1 MVKFDS
7 PLQNLKIASPCS
19 ADWNAM
25 LGDERKRYCGEC
37 KLNVYNL
44 SGMTQYDAENL
55 LRNSEGRLCVRYFQR
70 PDGTVLTQNCPV
82 GWARVKQRT
91 FAISAA
97 AFALALSF
105 FGTLITFA
113 MFGRKV
119 DIGKHIPIPFTT
131 PTPKPEYPPLMG
143 AVAIPNPTPKKKP
156 SPSPTPKA
164 DKEAPMM
171 GKVAMTPSKDIREQ
185 VLRNAGA

>member
-1 MVKFDS
+1 
-7 PLQNLKIASPCS
+7 
-19 ADWNAM
+19 M
-25 LGDERKRYCGEC
+25 LGDERKRFCGEC

-55 LRNSEGRLCVRYFQR
+55 LRNSEGRLCVRYFER

-82 GWARVKQRT
+82 GWAKVKQRT
-91 FAISAA
+91 IAVSAA

-119 DIGKHIPIPFTT
+119 DLVKRIPIPFTT
-131 PTPKPEYPPLMG
+131 PTPKIQPLMG
-143 AVAIPNPTPKKKP
+143 AVAMPTPKNKP
-156 SPSPTPKA
+156 TPSPTPKA
-164 DKEAPMM
+164 DKETPMM
-171 GKVAMTPSKDIREQ
+171 GKVAMPPSKEIREQ
-185 VLRNAGA
+185 VLHNARA